1 MPRYVLPGRQ
11 GRKGNYQIKVVAGLS
26 VGLHLRLCPFYAYGN
41 RQGAGSER
49 SRTLHPRQICYGNN
63 PTPPHRLYRP
73 PPELSG
79 GRNLVFVPFPTP
91 PLLYFQ
97 AQGGGPS
104 CRNPPTSKAAGPDR
118 PLCFFPGHS
127 GCSCPQDVPIHTAL
141 FRFFHVAKRSQ
152 PLRNAGATSPVH
164 CYPCGDPQ
172 RRDRPARNDRSRTG
186 LPVHHSG
193 ECAAL
198 TCYREGGRPE
208 RSTPSHSPFGF
219 PKHPYIYSSSLF
231 HSSSHP
237 QGADGP

>member
-1 MPRYVLPGRQ
+1 MPETSVMPRYVLPGRQ

-91 PLLYFQ
+91 LLLYFQ

-104 CRNPPTSKAAGPDR
+104 CRNPPTSKAAGPDC

-141 FRFFHVAKRSQ
+141 FRFFHVRSGRSRSGT
-152 PLRNAGATSPVH
+152 PERPRPFIVTRAAIRNAATGP
-164 CYPCGDPQ
+164 
-172 RRDRPARNDRSRTG
+172 PATI
-186 LPVHHSG
+186 V
-193 ECAAL
+193 
-198 TCYREGGRPE
+198 PE
-208 RSTPSHSPFGF
+208 RVCRSITPGSAR
-219 PKHPYIYSSSLF
+219 L
-231 HSSSHP
+231 
-237 QGADGP
+237 